1 MKKWLLCCCLLL
13 ALPLAL
19 SVMLHGLLSQVLPW
33 DAALIKTLWATGEE
47 LKSGGALGGLLAWT
61 TPDDHPHATTAHRSF
76 HFVEPE
82 AGGIRLESGETPC
95 KYTVYLIDTSG
106 CMLVGDVTV

>member
-1 MKKWLLCCCLLL
+1 MDPPRGHRRPRH
-13 ALPLAL
+13 LPPVCERRGA
-19 SVMLHGLLSQVLPW
+19 P
-33 DAALIKTLWATGEE
+33 DFC
-47 LKSGGALGGLLAWT
+47 ALGGLLAWT

>member
-1 MKKWLLCCCLLL
+1 MDYR
-13 ALPLAL
+13 P
-19 SVMLHGLLSQVLPW
+19 VGT
-33 DAALIKTLWATGEE
+33 DAPGIYRLYVNGEE
-47 LKSGGALGGLLAWT
+47 HPIPDDFCALGGLLAWT

>member
-1 MKKWLLCCCLLL
+1 MDPPRGHRRPRH
-13 ALPLAL
+13 LPP
-19 SVMLHGLLSQVLPW
+19 VC
-33 DAALIKTLWATGEE
+33 ER
-47 LKSGGALGGLLAWT
+47 T

>member
-1 MKKWLLCCCLLL
+1 MTS
-13 ALPLAL
+13 A
-19 SVMLHGLLSQVLPW
+19 PW
-33 DAALIKTLWATGEE
+33 AACWP
-47 LKSGGALGGLLAWT
+47 WT
-61 TPDDHPHATTAHRSF
+61 TLDDHPHATTAHRSF

-106 CMLVGDVTV
+106 CMLVGGM

>member
-1 MKKWLLCCCLLL
+1 MPLDDFLVAWDNVALLMRRRLEEQP
-13 ALPLAL
+13 A
-19 SVMLHGLLSQVLPW
+19 
-33 DAALIKTLWATGEE
+33 WAPT
-47 LKSGGALGGLLAWT
+47 
-61 TPDDHPHATTAHRSF
+61 HATTAHRSF